1 MRRMLKDRG
10 QDILG
15 MIHEVGNVV
24 FHFYHAYKVMIM
36 KLVTFSFL
44 MFLSLSVSS
53 CIYAQEGSTH
63 ADRVARLK
71 KYAQSST
78 DNASTDISKAK
89 EAVESIRQMNTEIE
103 RYAIDSEAKAEELS
117 NSVLMAKRIS
127 SEISQR
133 NSEII
138 RATNDVS
145 ATMLRA
151 EERSKEIVVKQEWSN
166 MIDKANADIIK
177 GKSHIPFFIK
187 ANPFVDLP
195 IGPIRDSFFKKLPSW
210 IKPGSVTEEILD
222 GKIIFGDMEP
232 PTIKIPEVLK

>member
-10 QDILG
+10 EGILG

-36 KLVTFSFL
+36 KFVTLSL
-44 MFLSLSVSS
+44 AMFLSLRVFS
-53 CIYAQEGSTH
+53 CAYAQEEPTY

-151 EERSKEIVVKQEWSN
+151 EERSKEIIVKEEWSN

-187 ANPFVDLP
+187 SKIFDLP
-195 IGPIRDSFFKKLPSW
+195 IGPIRDSFFKKLPGW
-210 IKPGSVTEEILD
+210 IKPGSVTEEIID
-222 GKIIFGDMEP
+222 GKIIFGNVEP
-232 PTIKIPEVLK
+232 PTIKIP